1 MNKKLIALALAAL
14 PAAAMADVTI
24 YGTIAGG
31 VESLKTY
38 NSNTTAFNGDL
49 QAGRLQTRTE
59 INDWVSYL
67 GFKGNEDLGNGLKA
81 IWQVE
86 SRLNIDGSSSTTTVN
101 GVSRNNNTGT
111 LATRDSFVGLAGD
124 GWGKVRIGRLSDYA
138 NSDMEQVDPGHYSNN
153 GGVGNSSTSVGGL
166 AMFTRIDGRHNNAV
180 RYDSD
185 NWAGFSLAVLY
196 AADEA
201 RANVNGVTTNNQFSN
216 IGLSYENSGFFG
228 KYNYG
233 SYGDSSLVSGGSL
246 KDWHRFEGGYNANNI
261 YVALGFQQAR
271 GYVGVTTAGGAV
283 TGFTDNGGAYYNI
296 NALVANLSGLNAQN
310 PGAGSLTSGSLYL
323 TRTREIALTGGYTF
337 GAFTPYLSYAKG
349 YNANVSGF
357 GDLSNTGYDQWVV
370 ALDYALSK
378 RTDIYTSYGQVNW
391 KFQGSQ
397 NESSFGLGMV
407 HRF

>member
-38 NSNTTAFNGDL
+38 SSTVATPGAGALQSSNLTS
-49 QAGRLQTRTE
+49 RTE
-59 INDWVSYL
+59 INDWVSL
-67 GFKGNEDLGNGLKA
+67 IGFKGNEDLGNGLKA

-86 SRLNIDGSSSTTTVN
+86 SRINIDGTSPGSS
-101 GVSRNNNTGT
+101 GT
-111 LATRDSFVGLAGD
+111 FATRDSFVGLSGD
-124 GWGKVRIGRLSDYA
+124 GWGKVRLGHLSDYA

-153 GGVGNSSTSVGGL
+153 GGYGNSAPSVGGL
-166 AMFTRIDGRHNNAV
+166 AMFTRVDGRHNNAI

-185 NWAGFSLAVLY
+185 NWAGFSVSVLY

-201 RANVNGVTTNNQFSN
+201 RKNVAGIVTNGQFTN

-233 SYGDSSLVSGGSL
+233 SWGSPSELANL

-261 YVALGFQQAR
+261 YVALGFQQVR
-271 GYVGVTTAGGAV
+271 GYVGINSATSYV
-283 TGFTDNGGAYYNI
+283 DNGGLYYNDA
-296 NALVANLSGLNAQN
+296 ALSANLAGVIAQN
-310 PGAGSLTSGSLYL
+310 PGITSATTVQLA
-323 TRTREIALTGGYTF
+323 RTREIALTGGYTF

-349 YNANVSGF
+349 YNVNVSNF
-357 GDLSNTGYDQWVV
+357 GDLNNTGYDQWVLG
-370 ALDYALSK
+370 LDYAVSK
-378 RTDIYTSYGQVNW
+378 RTDVYTSYGHVNW
-391 KFQGSQ
+391 KIQGAQ
-397 NESSFGLGMV
+397 NESSFGLGLV